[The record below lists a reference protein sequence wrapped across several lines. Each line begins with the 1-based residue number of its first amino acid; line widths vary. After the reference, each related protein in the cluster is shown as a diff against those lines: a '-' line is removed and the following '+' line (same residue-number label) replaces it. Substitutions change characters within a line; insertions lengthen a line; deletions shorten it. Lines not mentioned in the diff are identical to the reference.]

1 MKTSGRVE
9 LTQRKAS
16 QFQAVL
22 DATPAIVWVA
32 EDPQCRSIVGNQA
45 AQEFLRLHSVT
56 EMSKSG
62 PHPEHLSH
70 YDLVQNGRILTPEE
84 MPIQQ
89 SAATGRR
96 FHGCKLEIHFDDGET
111 RFLVG
116 NVEPV
121 LDSSGSPTGAI
132 GVFIDVTGRI
142 QAEQALERQLVG
154 QEALSRIVGDLL
166 VEKDPQAAV
175 ETLARRVMDVLDCQ
189 AFFNFLIDPA
199 KGKLHLNACAG
210 IPAEE
215 ARRIQWLE
223 LGVAVCGCVAQQG
236 HRIVAEDIQH
246 SDSPLTSLVKGYGIR
261 AYACHPLLGSGGH
274 VIGTLSFGTRTRD
287 RFSPE
292 DLDYMKTVTDH
303 IAIAMEQRRAAREL
317 ARLNEEL
324 EHRVI
329 ERTMETTRL
338 ADQLRALAAEAS
350 QTEQR
355 ERRRLA
361 TILHDHIQQLLVA
374 AHLQVDA
381 LKARVGGNGAA
392 ASTEALDSILTEAL
406 EASRNLT
413 VELSP
418 PILQQ
423 EGFLAAMRWLVKT
436 MADKHRFS
444 VELTSDPQAEPGKEE
459 VRAFLFQCVR
469 ELLFNSLKHSGVM
482 RARLSVQKTATE
494 RIRISVEDDGK
505 GFDPSGLRGPDKD
518 SAAFGLF
525 SIQQRVAHFGGEVD
539 ISSEPGKGTRIV
551 MFAPLESDGHTLE
564 QKNAE
569 TRRTASSEKAD
580 HQEAGAPAPAGC
592 GTRGKF
598 RVMLVDDHEIMR
610 EGLSGILKLEDDFD
624 VVGEADDGPRAI
636 ELADTLVPEVIV
648 MDINLGA
655 MSGIEATRTILARHP
670 EIKIIGLSMHAETD
684 VAQTM
689 LNAGAVSYV
698 CKGGPSSDLV
708 NAIRATRA
716 PTPPVPE
723 LDFGR

>member
-1 MKTSGRVE
+1 METRERVE
-9 LTQRKAS
+9 LNLRTAS
-16 QFQAVL
+16 QFQVVL
-22 DATPAIVWVA
+22 DAAPAVVWIA
-32 EDPQCRSIVGNQA
+32 EDPQCRSIIGNQA
-45 AQEFLRLHSVT
+45 AQELLRLSPGT

-62 PHPEHLSH
+62 PHPERLSH
-70 YDLVQNGRILTPEE
+70 FNLVQNGRVLTPEE

-89 SAATGRR
+89 SAATGKR
-96 FHGCKLEIHFDDGET
+96 FHEYKIEIHFDDGEVH
-111 RFLVG
+111 FLVG

-121 LDSSGSPTGAI
+121 LDSSGRPSGAI
-132 GVFIDVTGRI
+132 GVFIDVTTRTR
-142 QAEQALERQLVG
+142 AEQALERQYAG

-166 VEKDPQAAV
+166 VENDPQAAV
-175 ETLARRVMDVLDCQ
+175 ESLARRVMSVLDCQ

-199 KGKLHLNACAG
+199 RGKLHLNACAG

-223 LGVAVCGCVAQQG
+223 LGVAVCGCVAKEG

-246 SDSPLTSLVKGYGIR
+246 SDSPLTALVKGYGIR
-261 AYACHPLLGSGGH
+261 AYACHPLLGAGGR

-292 DLDYMKTVTDH
+292 DLGYMKTVTDH

-329 ERTMETTRL
+329 ERTREATRL

-350 QTEQR
+350 QAEQK

-381 LKARVGGNGAA
+381 LKTKVGGNGAA
-392 ASTEALDSILTEAL
+392 ASTQVLDDILSEAL

-423 EGFLAAMRWLVKT
+423 EGFLAAMRWLVRT
-436 MADKHRFS
+436 MADKNRFS

-469 ELLFNSLKHSGVM
+469 ELLFNVLKHSGVM
-482 RARLSVQKTATE
+482 RARLSISKTTTD
-494 RIRISVEDDGK
+494 RIRISVEDEGK
-505 GFDPSGLRGPDKD
+505 GFDPSRLKGPDKD

-551 MFAPLESDGHTLE
+551 MYAPLDSDEHKSDL
-564 QKNAE
+564 KRAE
-569 TRRTASSEKAD
+569 TPRTASSEKSACT
-580 HQEAGAPAPAGC
+580 H
-592 GTRGKF
+592 GKF
-598 RVMLVDDHEIMR
+598 RLMLVDDHEIMR

-636 ELADTLVPEVIV
+636 ALADALIPEVII
-648 MDINLGA
+648 MDINLGG

-670 EIKIIGLSMHAETD
+670 EIKVIGLSMHAEGD

-716 PTPPVPE
+716 SAPPEPE
-723 LDFGR
+723 LDFGQK